1 MKTKKNILMA
11 FILNLGFSL
20 FELIGGFFTNSI
32 SIMSDSIHDLGDS
45 ISIGIS
51 YILEKKS
58 SQKPDNKYT
67 YGYARYSVL
76 GSVITTS
83 ILIVSSIFVIYTA
96 FKRLFDPV
104 EINYNG
110 MLIFAIVGVVV
121 NFIAALYTKS
131 GHSLNE
137 KSVHLHMIEDILGWI
152 VVLIGAIIIR
162 FTKINQIDTLLSIV
176 VAIYILTNAF
186 KNLTEIL
193 DLFLEKVPKNIDI
206 DKIKEKLINIKNIS
220 DIHHIHIWSHDGYN
234 NYATLHAIIK
244 NEDKN
249 IKKEIRKILLDF
261 DISHVTIEIETVNE
275 ICEDKICEEKE
286 IIKHHHHH

>member
-96 FKRLFDPV
+96 FKRLFNPV

-137 KSVHLHMIEDILGWI
+137 KSVHLHMIEDILGWVI
-152 VVLIGAIIIR
+152 VLIGAIIIR

-206 DKIKEKLINIKNIS
+206 DKIKEKLLNIKNIS

-234 NYATLHAIIK
+234 NYATLHVIIK

-261 DISHVTIEIETVNE
+261 DISHVTIEIETANE

>member
-20 FELIGGFFTNSI
+20 FELIGGFLTNSI

-67 YGYARYSVL
+67 YGYARFSVL

-96 FKRLFDPV
+96 FKRLFNPV

-162 FTKINQIDTLLSIV
+162 FTKINQIDTILSII
-176 VAIYILTNAF
+176 VAVYILTNAF

-193 DLFLEKVPKNIDI
+193 DLFLEKVPNNIDI
-206 DKIKEKLINIKNIS
+206 EKIKEKLLNIKNIT

-244 NEDKN
+244 KDDKN

-275 ICEDKICEEKE
+275 NCEDRSCEEKD